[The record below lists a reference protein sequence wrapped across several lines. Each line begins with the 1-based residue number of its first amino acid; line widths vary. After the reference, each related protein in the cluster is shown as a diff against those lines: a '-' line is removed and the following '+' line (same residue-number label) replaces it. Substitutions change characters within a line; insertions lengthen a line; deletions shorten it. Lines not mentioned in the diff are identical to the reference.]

1 MLILDEPTS
10 QVDTESQTQ
19 VLDHIFKEARSSK
32 TTVLMIAH
40 KLESAVRHCDK
51 ILVMDQ
57 GSVKEYNTASN
68 LLRESGDSPTSQFA

>member
-10 QVDTESQTQ
+10 QVDIESQTQ
-19 VLDHIFKEARSSK
+19 VLDQIFKEARNSK

-40 KLESAVRHCDK
+40 KLESAVRHCNK

-57 GSVKEYNTASN
+57 GSVKEYDTA
-68 LLRESGDSPTSQFA
+68 